1 MERQDLIFAAQGG
14 DREALNAL
22 LTSCQIDARRYAR
35 RHCQVSDVD
44 DAVQEALWILA
55 RRIHGLRAAAA
66 FSSWLFTVVRR
77 ECLRL
82 ERRMR
87 GLGPSI
93 DEIAEEQMQH
103 RDPVDLRTDLLAG
116 IEALPEHYREIILLR
131 DFEQRTIAEI
141 ATRLGLEVPAAKS
154 RLHRAREQLREY
166 LVSAPAG
173 QRDTGDQ
180 SAADD
185 R

>member
-1 MERQDLIFAAQGG
+1 MATERQQLIGAAQGG
-14 DREALNAL
+14 DATALNQL
-22 LTSCQIDARRYAR
+22 LTTCQVDARRYAR

-55 RRIHGLRAAAA
+55 RRIQGLKAAAA

-87 GLGPSI
+87 GLGPSV
-93 DEIAEEQMQH
+93 DELAEEQLQH
-103 RDPVDLRTDLLAG
+103 RDSVDLRADLIAG
-116 IEALPEHYREIILLR
+116 IEALPAHYREIILMR
-131 DFEQRTIAEI
+131 DFEQMTVAEI

-154 RLHRAREQLREY
+154 RLHRARGQLREF
-166 LVSAPAG
+166 LLSTP
-173 QRDTGDQ
+173 
-180 SAADD
+180 
-185 R
+185 